1 MSRKINKDK
10 LSEKLAAFLNMD
22 VEEVKEKAK
31 QLYSYEETILEMQSV
46 INFYKARIQPKQGPK
61 ESDAD
66 FDKRY
71 QEWRIKTCEGCNLE
85 FAYAY
90 TYDGVKFCSL
100 DCLDGELR
108 KIGLKVTYGRNLKQR
123 WGRYHPAIVPSS
135 ALGILQSLPQSP
147 ADASIASSQEPSSHE
162 ESFHPSHPENI
173 QDSA

>member
-10 LSEKLAAFLNMD
+10 LSEKLAAFLNMP

-31 QLYSYEETILEMQSV
+31 QLYSYEETVLEMQSV
-46 INFYKARIQPKQGPK
+46 LNFYKARIQPRQGPK
-61 ESDAD
+61 EPDAE

-71 QEWRIKTCEGCNLE
+71 QEWRIKECEGCHLN

-123 WGRYHPAIVPSS
+123 WGQYHPAIVPSS
-135 ALGILQSLPQSP
+135 ALGILQSLPQSQSS
-147 ADASIASSQEPSSHE
+147 DAHASLQQHSSHD
-162 ESFHPSHPENI
+162 ESSHPSHLENI
-173 QDSA
+173 QDCG